1 MSVQHSEKGELEI
14 MCLPRQQLFLNV
26 SQSSHLFNDTFSLA
40 PELSGQPIL
49 IFIYCI
55 HYFFGN
61 SSHLCQALIVKERL
75 EDKHKEGQLQL
86 QFHTPLLLTA
96 SMLSRF
102 YSGQDVILKF
112 NTHLYCMA
120 AQGISEVQ
128 EFKEVLTVL

>member
-1 MSVQHSEKGELEI
+1 MTGQRVGEFMPAQHSEKGELEI
-14 MCLPRQQLFLNV
+14 MCLPRQLFLNV
-26 SQSSHLFNDTFSLA
+26 SQSSYLFNDTFSLA

-61 SSHLCQALIVKERL
+61 SSHLCQTIIVKERL
-75 EDKHKEGQLQL
+75 EGKHKEGQFQLQL
-86 QFHTPLLLTA
+86 HIHLLLTV

-102 YSGQDVILKF
+102 YSGQEVILKF

-120 AQGISEVQ
+120 AQGIG
-128 EFKEVLTVL
+128 